1 MNDSI
6 KLSKK
11 HGVNPTIP
19 ICFFCGNEKNE
30 IALLGELPNDAE
42 APKHTIINYEPCD
55 TCKEIMNKG
64 ITVMEVTT
72 KPNAPNQPPIQKN
85 CYPTGRF
92 LTLSKDSAKRSF
104 PTIDVEKDKI
114 ILTDYPVMEGML
126 QALKENQ

>member
-72 KPNAPNQPPIQKN
+72 KPNAPNQPPIQKKLLP
-85 CYPTGRF
+85 YR
-92 LTLSKDSAKRSF
+92 
-104 PTIDVEKDKI
+104 KI
-114 ILTDYPVMEGML
+114 FNT
-126 QALKENQ
+126 